1 MNKMK
6 KKKEGK
12 IKVKGKMKA
21 KGKIKAKGEKV
32 SKKISKKISRKVGK
46 KVSKKA
52 KGKEHKIAKR
62 ARHHEKSKKAVKKRV
77 IERAPTGIHNFD
89 VLVEGGFKKYS
100 TNIIVGGSGS
110 GKTILATQ
118 FLIEGMKKGEKCLY
132 VTFEEGKEPFYAN
145 MLKLGWDM
153 EEYEKKGLFMFLE
166 YSPAKVKTMLEE
178 GGGTIENIITEKKIE
193 RMVIDSVTSF
203 ELLFKDELAKR
214 ESALLLF
221 KTIKRWSCTSILT
234 VEEEPSETKDSTS
247 KPLEFESD
255 SIILLYFVRAKNSRQ
270 RYLEILKM
278 RGTNHSKSTYK
289 FEIGKG
295 GINMDRRSSS
305 VVLDN

>member
-1 MNKMK
+1 MK

-12 IKVKGKMKA
+12 IKKNKEA
-21 KGKIKAKGEKV
+21 KGKIKTGKTN
-32 SKKISKKISRKVGK
+32 KKIKR
-46 KVSKKA
+46 
-52 KGKEHKIAKR
+52 KEHSSVKK
-62 ARHHEKSKKAVKKRV
+62 ARHHEKSKKAVRKKA
-77 IERAPTGIHNFD
+77 IERASTGIRSFD
-89 VLVEGGFKKYS
+89 ALVEGGFKKYS

-132 VTFEEGKEPFYAN
+132 VTFEEGKDPFYAN

-255 SIILLYFVRAKNSRQ
+255 SIILLYFVRAKSSRQ

-278 RGTNHSKSTYK
+278 RGTNHSKSTYR
-289 FEIGKG
+289 FDIGKG
-295 GINMDRRSSS
+295 GINMTKKPSS
-305 VVLDN
+305 VVLDS